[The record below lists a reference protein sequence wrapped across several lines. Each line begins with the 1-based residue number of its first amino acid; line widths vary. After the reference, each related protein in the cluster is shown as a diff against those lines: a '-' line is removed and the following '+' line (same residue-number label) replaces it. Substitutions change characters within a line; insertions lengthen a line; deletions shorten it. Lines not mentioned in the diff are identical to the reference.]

1 VSAEVRES
9 VERGFEGTD
18 EELPT
23 ESPKPVKNLKVWIV
37 ACTLEGEGCARP
49 AEAAA
54 DAAKE
59 LGWEATIADGKLDP
73 NEQANQIRNGI
84 SAGADVI
91 VPLSIACDTVPGAFQ
106 AAKDAGVKLYGLYS
120 RDCKKPL
127 LDAKIDYG
135 DGVDDLAV
143 KEAGPEISR
152 YVIAKTEGKAEVIH
166 LFFDDGGG
174 GRDLGLAMEKTYAD
188 ECPDCEVHQVP
199 VTGADIAGGRLQAL
213 TSAAL
218 VKYPNA
224 NVVMVPFDGLV
235 LLGVGAAVTQA
246 EAQGR
251 DILLTGLEG
260 LEPNLKMIAEGGP
273 QDLAAGSPG
282 GWHGWATIDGINR
295 LMAGEDQVDPGIGY
309 QLIDKEH
316 PPASVP
322 YEGNERSLGW
332 KDNYREIWGLSGS

>member
-1 VSAEVRES
+1 
-9 VERGFEGTD
+9 
-18 EELPT
+18 
-23 ESPKPVKNLKVWIV
+23 
-37 ACTLEGEGCARP
+37 
-49 AEAAA
+49 
-54 DAAKE
+54 
-59 LGWEATIADGKLDP
+59 
-73 NEQANQIRNGI
+73 
-84 SAGADVI
+84 
-91 VPLSIACDTVPGAFQ
+91 
-106 AAKDAGVKLYGLYS
+106 
-120 RDCKKPL
+120 
-127 LDAKIDYG
+127 
-135 DGVDDLAV
+135 
-143 KEAGPEISR
+143 
-152 YVIAKTEGKAEVIH
+152 
-166 LFFDDGGG
+166 
-174 GRDLGLAMEKTYAD
+174 M
-188 ECPDCEVHQVP
+188 HQVP

-224 NVVMVPFDGLV
+224 NVVMVPFDGLI

-295 LMAGEDQVDPGIGY
+295 LFAGEEQVDPGIGY

-316 PPASVP
+316 PPATVP

-332 KDNYREIWGLSGS
+332 KDNYREIWGLTG